1 MRVAPQ
7 SAEGSPPQDDFIK
20 VNFEARVNANQRR
33 IILDFVAK
41 VQDWLFMWLVL
52 ECWNDKRQWEQ
63 IGL

>member
-41 VQDWLFMWLVL
+41 VQD
-52 ECWNDKRQWEQ
+52 
-63 IGL
+63 